1 MGRNTSNL
9 LEESKTGPYQEEEHV
24 VVVGAVLIV
33 HAESGVY
40 MAQVVMVIQLS
51 EGLIGQLCF
60 AMEALE
66 QVVT

>member
-1 MGRNTSNL
+1 M
-9 LEESKTGPYQEEEHV
+9 

-33 HAESGVY
+33 HAESSVY